1 MKATPFEYVLA
12 RSLTEATDALGE
24 TEDAVVLAGGQS
36 LVPLMNL
43 RLAQPSVVVD
53 INGISDLNKVER
65 LNGTVRLGSMCRQ
78 RRLETDPRITELAP
92 LVSEAVVHVGHVQ
105 IRNRGTLGG
114 SLAHADP
121 LSELPA
127 VLVALEGE
135 VEATSTTGSRVIA
148 ARDFY
153 VGTFATTL
161 EPGELLTSVSLP
173 VPGVRDGFAW
183 DEFSLRYGDFAVAGI
198 AAVVSLD
205 ESGSCTHARLVGAG
219 LGATPVDLSGS
230 ADPLVGLGE
239 LSDEVLLTVADG
251 VAEEVDPTGDI
262 HGSVEYRRELAQLL
276 AVRTLRTAWKR
287 AGGVDR

>member
-1 MKATPFEYVLA
+1 MKAAPFEYVLA
-12 RSLTEATDALGE
+12 RSLTEATDVLGE

-78 RRLETDPRITELAP
+78 RRLETDPEITELAP
-92 LVSEAVVHVGHVQ
+92 LVSEAVAHVGHVQ

-114 SLAHADP
+114 SLVHADP

-127 VLVALEGE
+127 VLMALEGE
-135 VEATSTTGSRVIA
+135 IETTSTTGSRVIA
-148 ARDFY
+148 ASDFY
-153 VGTFATTL
+153 VGTFTTTL

-173 VPGVRDGFAW
+173 VPGTRDGFAW
-183 DEFSLRYGDFAVAGI
+183 DEFSLRHGDFAVAGI

-205 ESGSCTHARLVGAG
+205 ESGSCTY
-219 LGATPVDLSGS
+219 PVDLSGS
-230 ADPLVGLGE
+230 ADPLIGLGE
-239 LSDEVLLTVADG
+239 LSDEVLLAVADG
-251 VAEEVDPTGDI
+251 VAEGVDPTGDI
-262 HGSVEYRRELAQLL
+262 HGSAEYRRELAQLL

-287 AGGVDR
+287 AEGVNR